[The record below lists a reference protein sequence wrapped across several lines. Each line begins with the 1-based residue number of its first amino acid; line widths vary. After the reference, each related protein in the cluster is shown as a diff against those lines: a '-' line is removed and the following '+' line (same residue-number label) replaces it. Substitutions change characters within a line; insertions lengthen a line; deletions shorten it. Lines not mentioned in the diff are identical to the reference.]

1 HHPTEVH
8 AAITAA
14 NTMAAG
20 NKVHVVFQPHLLPR
34 TRDFAQEF
42 AAARSLASTVRVLEI
57 YRARETPSERV
68 TAELITDQLARELT
82 ARYPQSTQVASRE
95 AAVKSVVQAGTPRDI
110 ILTLGAGDVNQL
122 IEAIV
127 AGLNQHNS

>member
-1 HHPTEVH
+1 
-8 AAITAA
+8 
-14 NTMAAG
+14 
-20 NKVHVVFQPHLLPR
+20 
-34 TRDFAQEF
+34 
-42 AAARSLASTVRVLEI
+42 
-57 YRARETPSERV
+57 
-68 TAELITDQLARELT
+68 QLARELT

-95 AAVKSVVQAGTPRDI
+95 AAVKSVVQAGTPGDI